1 MKIEMFDGLPIVSV
15 SLTYK
20 GKTMCLHDVLLDT
33 GCSTTIFDT
42 DEVEEIGLIIDRK
55 YGRPRR
61 MYGVG
66 GESELCYE
74 QIVTDIKINDYFFNS
89 FQIQLGITKET
100 YGFNGIL
107 GVDFM
112 NESNIIIDFN
122 EMVVKKK
129 L

>member
-55 YGRPRR
+55 NGRPRR

-74 QIVTDIKINDYFFNS
+74 QIVSNIIINNHLFDS
-89 FQIQLGITKET
+89 FQLQLGITKET

-129 L
+129 I

>member
-1 MKIEMFDGLPIVSV
+1 MNIEMFDGLPIVSV
-15 SLTYK
+15 SLTYM

-55 YGRPRR
+55 NGRPRR

-74 QIVTDIKINDYFFNS
+74 QIVSNIRINNHLFDS
-89 FQIQLGITKET
+89 FQLQLGIKKET

-122 EMVVKKK
+122 EMVVKHK
-129 L
+129 

>member
-1 MKIEMFDGLPIVSV
+1 MKIQMVDGLPIVSV
-15 SLTYK
+15 SLRYK
-20 GKTMCLHDVLLDT
+20 GKVLVLDDILLDT

-42 DEVEEIGLIIDRK
+42 DEVEEVGLYIDRK
-55 YGRPRR
+55 SGRPRR

-74 QIVTDIKINDYFFNS
+74 QIVKELEVDSFLLDS

-107 GVDFM
+107 GIDFM
-112 NESNIIIDFN
+112 IKSGLIIDFK
-122 EMVVKKK
+122 EKITFRK
-129 L
+129 